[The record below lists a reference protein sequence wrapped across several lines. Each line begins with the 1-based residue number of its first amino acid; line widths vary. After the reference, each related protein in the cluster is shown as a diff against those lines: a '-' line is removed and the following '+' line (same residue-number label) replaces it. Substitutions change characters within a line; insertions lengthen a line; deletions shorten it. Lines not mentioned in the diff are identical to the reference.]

1 MNFINLYKVPR
12 LNQIIHSIL
21 FRFLGEPN
29 WRYFLIHD
37 LRALLWFDMEWKSDA
52 YQWIRDRMGSR
63 RFCDGEY
70 QLYKILMAAR
80 HSNSQFEAISK
91 TSNCHRRRWFDNF
104 QEQKSVVYHL
114 NRSHHF
120 LPDEIQRLSIGP
132 SSKNLILDTLWF
144 HRIIKGIT
152 ITCMSSLWTVFIW
165 VIWIKWSP
173 LGHYLV
179 HSHSASF
186 FTLVRSHAFIRTKAW
201 FQRQW
206 AYFDIK
212 AMGQFETCCLR
223 GCHKPSRLES
233 L

>member
-1 MNFINLYKVPR
+1 
-12 LNQIIHSIL
+12 
-21 FRFLGEPN
+21 
-29 WRYFLIHD
+29 
-37 LRALLWFDMEWKSDA
+37 MEWKSDA
-52 YQWIRDRMGSR
+52 YQWIRNRMGSW

-144 HRIIKGIT
+144 HDFSDDFFWSESIRILKIL
-152 ITCMSSLWTVFIW
+152 SSKYF
-165 VIWIKWSP
+165 
-173 LGHYLV
+173 G
-179 HSHSASF
+179 SASVPQIP
-186 FTLVRSHAFIRTKAW
+186 TLRSAVCLYV
-201 FQRQW
+201 FQNS
-206 AYFDIK
+206 
-212 AMGQFETCCLR
+212 ETIIYYDFLKQINWR
-223 GCHKPSRLES
+223 F
-233 L
+233 